1 MDDSMNDRQ
10 HEVEER
16 FQSTYS
22 EHFSCA
28 ARRLEQAALGHAVGL
43 HGYTTLAQAQMLAE
57 RLAPTASDL
66 LLDMGAGRGWPGV
79 HLARTSGCSLI
90 ALDIPVDALRAAQ
103 AQMPSASSGQLYA
116 ALVADGRTVPLAARS
131 VDAVVHADSF

>member
-1 MDDSMNDRQ
+1 MDDSLSDRQ
-10 HEVEER
+10 NAVEAR

-22 EHFSCA
+22 EHFSRA
-28 ARRLEQAALGHAVGL
+28 ALRLEQAALDHAVGL

-57 RLAPTASDL
+57 RLAPTPGEL

-103 AQMPSASSGQLYA
+103 AQMPPAPAGQLYA
-116 ALVADGRTVPLAARS
+116 ALVADGRAVPLATQS
-131 VDAVVHADSF
+131 VDGVIHADSF